1 MLSPRNKVLHSI
13 EHKPLSNLFEI
24 LIRYCMFTHVND
36 DSMKPI
42 TMSLLFKNEILKLSN
57 ILILSEDSVTLL
69 RRIYQDVKITYA
81 AYWNIFIDDIS

>member
-1 MLSPRNKVLHSI
+1 MLSPKNKVLHSI

-24 LIRYCMFTHVND
+24 LLPCCMFTHVNE

-42 TMSLLFKNEILKLSN
+42 TMSLLFKNEVLKLSN
-57 ILILSEDSVTLL
+57 ILILSEDCVTLL